1 MGARVGVWADWQY
14 VLLKTVYKRSPDVH
28 TEETQNGRSKLWMLG
43 NDIQDVIAGK
53 SIIDFGCGE
62 GNEAIEMARR
72 GASRVMGVDIRE
84 DQLETAR
91 RRAAAAGVTDRC
103 LFLTTTSEAAD
114 IITTI
119 DAFEHFE
126 DPAAILQ
133 IMFSLLKPGGEV
145 LFSFG
150 RTWFHPLGGH
160 LFSVFPWAHVLF
172 SEEALI
178 RWRSDF
184 KDDGAR
190 RFHEVAGGLNQMT
203 IQRFERFVVESGF
216 QMERF
221 ECVPIRKLKPLHNHM
236 TREFTTAVCR
246 GRLKKAA

>member
-1 MGARVGVWADWQY
+1 MGERVGLWADCQY
-14 VLLKTVYKRSPDVH
+14 SLLRTAYRRSPDVH
-28 TEETQNGRSKLWMLG
+28 AEETPGGSSKLWMLG
-43 NDIQDVIAGK
+43 SELQDAIGGK
-53 SIIDFGCGE
+53 SVIDFGCGE

-72 GASRVMGVDIRE
+72 GASRVTGVDIRE

-91 RRAAAAGVTDRC
+91 KRAIAAGVADRC
-103 LFLTTTSEAAD
+103 VFRTTTSEAAD
-114 IITTI
+114 IVTTI

-133 IMFSLLKPGGEV
+133 LMFSLLKPGGEV

-150 RTWFHPLGGH
+150 PTWLHPLGGH

-172 SEEALI
+172 SEKALI

-184 KDDGAR
+184 KSDGAQ
-190 RFHEVAGGLNQMT
+190 RFHEVAGGLNQIT
-203 IQRFERFVVESGF
+203 IRRFEQLVAESGF
-216 QMERF
+216 QSVRL
-221 ECVPIRKLKPLHNHM
+221 ECVPIRKLKPLHNRA

>member
-1 MGARVGVWADWQY
+1 MGVWTDWQY
-14 VLLKTVYKRSPDVH
+14 NLLRTAYRRSPDVH
-28 TEETQNGRSKLWMLG
+28 ADETEDGRSKLWMLG
-43 NDIQDVIAGK
+43 NEVQDAIGGK

-62 GNEAIEMARR
+62 GNEVIDMARH
-72 GASRVMGVDIRE
+72 GASRVTGIDIRE

-91 RRAAAAGVTDRC
+91 KRAAAAGVADRC
-103 LFLTTTSEAAD
+103 VFLQTTSEPAD
-114 IITTI
+114 IVTTI

-150 RTWFHPLGGH
+150 PTWFHPLGGH
-160 LFSVFPWAHVLF
+160 LFSVFPWAHVVF

-184 KDDGAR
+184 KSDGAQ
-190 RFHEVAGGLNQMT
+190 RFHEVAGGLNQIT
-203 IQRFERFVVESGF
+203 IRRFERLVGESGF
-216 QMERF
+216 QIVRL
-221 ECVPIRKLKPLHNHM
+221 ECVPIRKLKPLHSRV

-246 GRLKKAA
+246 GRLRKPE

>member
-1 MGARVGVWADWQY
+1 MGARVGLWTDLQY
-14 VLLKTVYKRSPDVH
+14 GLLKTVYRRNPDTH
-28 TEETQNGRSKLWMLG
+28 AEETQDGPSKLWMLG
-43 NDIQDVIAGK
+43 NEIQDAIGGK
-53 SIIDFGCGE
+53 SVIDFGCGE
-62 GNEAIEMARR
+62 GNEVIEMVRR

-84 DQLETAR
+84 DQLEIAR
-91 RRAAAAGVTDRC
+91 KRAAAAGVANRC
-103 LFLTTTSEAAD
+103 EFSTTASEAAD
-114 IITTI
+114 VVTTI

-150 RTWFHPLGGH
+150 PTWFHPLGGH
-160 LFSVFPWAHVLF
+160 LFSVFPWAHVVF

-184 KDDGAR
+184 RDDGAR
-190 RFHEVAGGLNQMT
+190 RFGEVAGGLNQIT
-203 IQRFERFVVESGF
+203 IRRFEQLVAESGF
-216 QMERF
+216 QMERI
-221 ECVPIRKLKPLHNHM
+221 ECVPIRKLKPLHSHA

>member
-1 MGARVGVWADWQY
+1 
-14 VLLKTVYKRSPDVH
+14 
-28 TEETQNGRSKLWMLG
+28 MLG
-43 NDIQDVIAGK
+43 NDIEDAIGGK
-53 SIIDFGCGE
+53 SVIDFGCGE
-62 GNEAIEMARR
+62 GNEVIEMARR
-72 GASRVMGVDIRE
+72 GASRVTGVDIRE

-91 RRAAAAGVTDRC
+91 RRATAAGVADRC
-103 LFLTTTSEAAD
+103 VFLQTTSEAAD

-119 DAFEHFE
+119 DAFEHFG

-184 KDDGAR
+184 KDDGAQ

-203 IQRFERFVVESGF
+203 IGRFERLVAESGF
-216 QMERF
+216 QMARF
-221 ECVPIRKLKPLHNHM
+221 ECVQIRGLKPLHSHV

-246 GRLKKAA
+246 GRLKRTA